1 MQEKFNEDL
10 IKRINSLSVPSDLK
24 NITFDAIPLGK
35 SVIIQE
41 TINGERK
48 SKGGIIISTSKLSQG
63 TVGYIIAVGPEVV
76 PYLRV
81 GLKVMYNVHANLE
94 LVIAG
99 DPYLT
104 MHETDIY
111 AILADDV
118 QVNMAAEP
126 EKFIKRRAKQE
137 EQKQIFK
144 RVAKK
149 NQEDNDKYEETV
161 KKSIKKTLR
170 LK

>member
-1 MQEKFNEDL
+1 MF
-10 IKRINSLSVPSDLK
+10 
-24 NITFDAIPLGK
+24 
-35 SVIIQE
+35 
-41 TINGERK
+41 
-48 SKGGIIISTSKLSQG
+48 
-63 TVGYIIAVGPEVV
+63 
-76 PYLRV
+76 
-81 GLKVMYNVHANLE
+81 NVHANLE
-94 LVIAG
+94 LIFG
-99 DPYLT
+99 GEHYLT

-126 EKFIKRRAKQE
+126 ERVVKRRAKQE

-149 NQEDNDKYEETV
+149 NQEDSDKLEELAR
-161 KKSIKKTLR
+161 KSSKTFR

>member
-24 NITFDAIPLGK
+24 NIKFDAIPLGK

-63 TVGYIIAVGPEVV
+63 TVGYIIAVGPEVA

-94 LVIAG
+94 LIIAG
-99 DPYLT
+99 EPYLT

-126 EKFIKRRAKQE
+126 EKFVRE
-137 EQKQIFK
+137 GLN
-144 RVAKK
+144 KK
-149 NQEDNDKYEETV
+149 NKNKYS
-161 KKSIKKTLR
+161 KG
-170 LK
+170 